1 VSNTQ
6 IPNSKLQTVMGAEGI
21 NPQTSNS
28 EANWLFEISPQRSKF
43 QLNLKEIYQ
52 YRDLLILFIRRD
64 IVSVYKQTVLG
75 PLWFF
80 IQPIFTSLTQFIIF
94 GKIASIPSDGVPYF
108 LFVLAGNTLWS
119 YFSISFTGVADTF
132 RSNQGIFGKVYF
144 PRAIMPIAI
153 TASNLF
159 KFGIQFILFLAV
171 LFYSMYSGANAHPN
185 IYILFTPVIILAMAL
200 ISMGFGM
207 VITSLTTKY
216 RDFTFLLGFG
226 VTLFMYVTPV
236 VYPTSLFLSKVSPSM
251 HWLIYA
257 NPLTGL
263 FDLFKY
269 AFLGEGIL
277 NWLGIAWSGIFAIVI
292 YLLGL
297 VVFNKTEKSFMDT
310 I

>member
-1 VSNTQ
+1 MAQEN
-6 IPNSKLQTVMGAEGI
+6 I
-21 NPQTSNS
+21 SNS
-28 EANWLFEISPQRSKF
+28 NHTQTQNWIFEISPERSKF
-43 QLNLKEIYQ
+43 KLNFREIYQ
-52 YRDLLILFIRRD
+52 YRDLLMLFIRRD
-64 IVSVYKQTVLG
+64 IVSVYKQTILG

-80 IQPIFTSLTQFIIF
+80 IQPIFTSIIQFIVF

-119 YFSISFTGVADTF
+119 YFATSFTSVADTF
-132 RSNQGIFGKVYF
+132 KKNEGIFGKVYF

-153 TASNLF
+153 TVSNLF
-159 KFGIQFILFLAV
+159 KFGIQFLLFIGV
-171 LFYSMYSGANAHPN
+171 LLYSIYTRANVHPN
-185 IYILFTPVIILAMAL
+185 NYILFTPLIIIAMAL

-226 VTLFMYVTPV
+226 ITLFMYVTPV
-236 VYPTSLFLSKVSPSM
+236 VYPTSLFLSKIPPET

-269 AFLGEGIL
+269 AFLGEGVL
-277 NWLGIAWSGIFAIVI
+277 NWIGIAWSGVFAIII

>member
-1 VSNTQ
+1 MKNN
-6 IPNSKLQTVMGAEGI
+6 NS
-21 NPQTSNS
+21 
-28 EANWLFEISPQRSKF
+28 WLFEISPERSKVK
-43 QLNLKEIYQ
+43 LNFKEIYQ
-52 YRDLLILFIRRD
+52 YRDLLFLFIRRD

-75 PLWFF
+75 PLWLI
-80 IQPIFTSLTQFIIF
+80 IQPIFTSITQFVVF

-108 LFVLAGNTLWS
+108 LFVLAGNTLWN
-119 YFSISFTGVADTF
+119 YFSTTFTSIADTF
-132 RSNQGIFGKVYF
+132 KNNQGIFGKVYF
-144 PRAIMPIAI
+144 PRAIMPIAV

-159 KFGIQFILFLAV
+159 KFGIQFVLFLAV
-171 LFYSMYSGANAHPN
+171 LFYCMYSGANAHPN
-185 IYILFTPVIILAMAL
+185 MYILFTPLIIFAMAL

-207 VITSLTTKY
+207 VITSLTIKY
-216 RDFTFLLGFG
+216 RDFSFLLGFG
-226 VTLFMYVTPV
+226 IMLFMYVTPV
-236 VYPTSLFLSKVSPSM
+236 VYPTSLFLSKVSSEM

-277 NWLGIAWSGIFAIVI
+277 NWMGIAWSGIFAIII

>member
-1 VSNTQ
+1 
-6 IPNSKLQTVMGAEGI
+6 MAED
-21 NPQTSNS
+21 NK
-28 EANWLFEISPQRSKF
+28 WLFEISPRRAKF
-43 QLNLKEIYQ
+43 QLNIKEIYQ
-52 YRDLLILFIRRD
+52 YRDLLMLFIRRD

-75 PLWFF
+75 PIWFF
-80 IQPIFTSLTQFIIF
+80 IQPIFTSITQFVVF

-119 YFSISFTGVADTF
+119 YFSTSFTSVADTF
-132 RSNQGIFGKVYF
+132 KKNEDIFGKVYF

-153 TASNLF
+153 TSSNLF

-185 IYILFTPVIILAMAL
+185 IYILFTPLIIIAMAL

-226 VTLFMYVTPV
+226 ITLFMYVTPV
-236 VYPTSLFLSKVSPSM
+236 VYPTSLFLSKVSPDM

-269 AFLGEGIL
+269 AFFGEGIL
-277 NWLGIAWSGIFAIVI
+277 NWIGIAWSGIFAIII
-292 YLLGL
+292 YLMGL

>member
-1 VSNTQ
+1 MNKTNINTVSN
-6 IPNSKLQTVMGAEGI
+6 L
-21 NPQTSNS
+21 QTSNS
-28 EANWLFEISPQRSKF
+28 QPQPKWLFEISPQRAKF
-43 QLNLKEIYQ
+43 HLNLKEIYQ
-52 YRDLLILFIRRD
+52 YRDLLMLLIRRD

-80 IQPIFTSLTQFIIF
+80 IQPIFTSLTQYIVF
-94 GKIASIPSDGVPYF
+94 GKIASIPSDGAPYF
-108 LFVLAGNTLWS
+108 LFVLAGNTMWS
-119 YFSISFTGVADTF
+119 YFSSVADTF
-132 RSNQGIFGKVYF
+132 KKNEDIFGKVYF

-159 KFGIQFILFLAV
+159 KFGIQFILFLSV
-171 LFYSMYSGANAHPN
+171 LFYSMYSGQNTHPN
-185 IYILFTPVIILAMAL
+185 IYILFTPIIITAMAL

-216 RDFTFLLGFG
+216 RDFTFILAFG
-226 VTLFMYVTPV
+226 ITLFMYVTPV
-236 VYPTSLFLSKVSPSM
+236 VYPTSLFLSKVSSDI

-277 NWLGIAWSGIFAIVI
+277 NWMGIAWSGIFAIII
-292 YLLGL
+292 YLFGL

>member
-1 VSNTQ
+1 MSNPET
-6 IPNSKLQTVMGAEGI
+6 PNSQLQSPKSKAK
-21 NPQTSNS
+21 
-28 EANWLFEISPQRSKF
+28 WLFEISPERKRF

-52 YRDLLILFIRRD
+52 YRDLLMLFIRRD

-80 IQPIFTSLTQFIIF
+80 IQPIFTSLTQFIVF

-108 LFVLAGNTLWS
+108 LFVLAGNTLWG
-119 YFSISFTGVADTF
+119 YFSLSFNGVANTF
-132 RSNQGIFGKVYF
+132 RANQGIFGKVYF

-153 TASNLF
+153 TSSNLF
-159 KFGIQFILFLAV
+159 KFGIQFLLFLGV
-171 LFYSMYSGANAHPN
+171 LAYSVFQGANAQPN
-185 IYILFTPVIILAMAL
+185 MYVLFLPLIILAMAL

-236 VYPTSLFLSKVSPSM
+236 VYPTSLFIEKAGADLA
-251 HWLIYA
+251 WLIYA

-269 AFLGEGIL
+269 AFLGEGLL
-277 NWLGIAWSGIFAIVI
+277 NWTAIAWSGIFAVLI
-292 YLLGL
+292 YLIGL

>member
-1 VSNTQ
+1 VS
-6 IPNSKLQTVMGAEGI
+6 ISQT
-21 NPQTSNS
+21 PKSQTSNS
-28 EANWLFEISPQRSKF
+28 DANWLFEISPERSAFK
-43 QLNLKEIYQ
+43 LNFKEIYQ
-52 YRDLLILFIRRD
+52 YRDLLMLFIRRD

-75 PLWFF
+75 PIWFF
-80 IQPIFTSLTQFIIF
+80 IQPLFTSLTQFIVF

-132 RSNQGIFGKVYF
+132 KNNQGIFGKVYF
-144 PRAIMPIAI
+144 PRAIMPLAI
-153 TASNLF
+153 TLSNLF
-159 KFGIQFILFLAV
+159 KFGIQFVLFLAV
-171 LFYSMYSGANAHPN
+171 LFYSMYSGANVHPN
-185 IYILFTPVIILAMAL
+185 LYILFTPLIIIAMAL

-216 RDFTFLLGFG
+216 RDFSFILGFG
-226 VTLFMYVTPV
+226 ITLFMFVTPV

-257 NPLTGL
+257 NPLTGI

-277 NWLGIAWSGIFAIVI
+277 NWMGIAWSGIFAIII
-292 YLLGL
+292 YLMGL
-297 VVFNKTEKSFMDT
+297 IVFNKAEKSFMDT

>member
-1 VSNTQ
+1 
-6 IPNSKLQTVMGAEGI
+6 M
-21 NPQTSNS
+21 
-28 EANWLFEISPQRSKF
+28 
-43 QLNLKEIYQ
+43 
-52 YRDLLILFIRRD
+52 LFIRRD
-64 IVSVYKQTVLG
+64 IVSVYKQTILG

-80 IQPIFTSLTQFIIF
+80 IQPLFTSITQFIVF

-119 YFSISFTGVADTF
+119 YFSTSFTSVADTF
-132 RSNQGIFGKVYF
+132 KRNEGIFGKVYF
-144 PRAIMPIAI
+144 PRAIMPLAV

-159 KFGIQFILFLAV
+159 KFGIQFVLFLIV
-171 LFYSMYSGANAHPN
+171 LFYSIYSGHNAHPN
-185 IYILFTPVIILAMAL
+185 IYILFTPLIILFMAL

-226 VTLFMYVTPV
+226 IALFMYVTPV
-236 VYPTSLFLSKVSPSM
+236 VYPTSLFLSKVSPDM
-251 HWLIYA
+251 RWLIYA

-269 AFLGEGIL
+269 AYLGEGIL
-277 NWLGIAWSGIFAIVI
+277 NWMGIVWSGSFAIMI
-292 YLLGL
+292 YLFGL